1 MSIIT
6 SARNSNGKHDVKY
19 VHKLNNSNT
28 VDKTEL
34 NFKRTSEKSG
44 KRYKIKH
51 SQNLKLKDMKVFL
64 ALLACFILV
73 FAISKGNLLAYFTDI
88 KNISN
93 IFSIDPLYTVSFNSN
108 TGTGLMAE
116 QVISYNVGTP
126 LTTNLFTK
134 DGYVFAGWNTEP
146 DGTGTAY
153 ADGESVTNLEDITLY
168 AQWTQS
174 TNYTVTFDFGSE
186 NFTGTNYIN
195 TGIPLFNNVNIHRDF
210 EVTATITSST
220 YKAGENELRNALIC
234 NQYEVDD
241 PYQGFALQY
250 RDNAHI
256 IKVQANCISVKD
268 AQVPWG
274 KTSGSITFKRVGSNL
289 YYDNNFLVD
298 YTNIPGPF
306 TAPLTFGANLDE
318 DGIPRRFSIADFS
331 VMNVTLT
338 YSSSEIPNIIL
349 PIPTRTGY
357 VFDGWYTESTGGTKI
372 TTPSVAQL
380 GNKTIYAHWIPE
392 SPTEYYIIYSGN
404 GGTGSMSNQ
413 TIPYGTPTPLNTNTF
428 TKTDATFNGWNTTP
442 DGTGT
447 SYSDGQTVTDIG
459 NIVLYAQWL
468 EQTYKVTF
476 NYGSEN
482 FVGTNHIDT
491 GIALFNDTNIHRN
504 FEVTTTLSNFTHISS
519 QDRDTILTNHYE
531 KTPFQGFSLSYR
543 EGSIKIQATN
553 TSTDKYLQ
561 PWGQSSGSI
570 NYTRTDNK
578 LYFNNTFIID
588 FSNIHAKFYTS
599 LIFGANVNYDG
610 AVRRYLYGDLSNMCV
625 ALYYTNA
632 EIPYITLPTPTKTG
646 YTFDGWYTEATGGT
660 KVTTPTVALLAGKTI
675 YAHWINNNQNNQN
688 NANSTNNLNSLN
700 ISNNAYN
707 INTDIN
713 IDNNEN
719 NVVNTYNSDV
729 LTPNIKT
736 ESEENITNSVSNNTN
751 QNTLNDSP
759 SVDNTIVEEN
769 VNNAQNKN
777 EINNNQII
785 EESNTETNTIFDN

>member
-6 SARNSNGKHDVKY
+6 NARKNIGKHDVKY
-19 VHKLNNSNT
+19 VHNTKDSSVSNFERIE
-28 VDKTEL
+28 K
-34 NFKRTSEKSG
+34 KSG
-44 KRYKIKH
+44 KRFKIKH
-51 SQNLKLKDMKVFL
+51 NQNLKLKDTRIFL
-64 ALLACFILV
+64 ALLVCFILV
-73 FAISKGNLLAYFTDI
+73 IFVSKGNLLAYFTDI

-108 TGTGLMAE
+108 TGTGMMAE
-116 QVISYNVGTP
+116 QVISYNVGTA
-126 LTTNLFTK
+126 LTTNSFTK

-186 NFTGTNYIN
+186 SFTGTNYIN
-195 TGIPLFNNVNIHRDF
+195 TGIPLFNNVNINRDF

-220 YKAGENELRNALIC
+220 YNVGQDTMRNALIC
-234 NQYEVDD
+234 NQYEVAD

-250 RDNAHI
+250 RDNDHI
-256 IKVQANCISVKD
+256 IKVQANCISVND

-274 KTSGSITFKRVGSNL
+274 KTSGSITFKRVGSNI

-298 YTNIPGPF
+298 YTNIPAPF
-306 TAPLTFGANLDE
+306 TAPLTFGANLDK
-318 DGIPRRFSIADFS
+318 DGIPRRFSKADFS

-357 VFDGWYTESTGGTKI
+357 VFDGWYTESVGGTKI
-372 TTPSVAQL
+372 TAPSVAQL

-392 SPTEYYIIYSGN
+392 SPIEYYIIYSGN
-404 GGTGSMSNQ
+404 GGTGSMANQ

-428 TKTDATFNGWNTTP
+428 TKNDAVFNGWNTAP

-459 NIVLYAQWL
+459 NIVLYAQWQ
-468 EQTYKVTF
+468 EPTYKVTF

-504 FEVTTTLSNFTHISS
+504 FEVTTTLSNFTPVTNNST
-519 QDRDTILTNHYE
+519 DRNTILKNNYE

-543 EGSIKIQATN
+543 
-553 TSTDKYLQ
+553 D
-561 PWGQSSGSI
+561 
-570 NYTRTDNK
+570 YTRTDNK

-588 FSNIHAKFYTS
+588 FSNIYAGFNTS

-625 ALYYTNA
+625 ALYYTNS

-660 KVTTPTVALLAGKTI
+660 KVTTPTVALLSGKTV

-688 NANSTNNLNSLN
+688 NANSPNNLNSLN
-700 ISNNAYN
+700 ISDNAYN

-713 IDNNEN
+713 IDNNEK
-719 NVVNTYNSDV
+719 NVVNIDNSDA

-736 ESEENITNSVSNNTN
+736 ESEENNTNSISNNTY
-751 QNTLNDSP
+751 QNTLSDST
-759 SVDNTIVEEN
+759 SANNTIVEEN
-769 VNNAQNKN
+769 VNNAHNKN

-785 EESNTETNTIFDN
+785 DESNTETNTIFDN